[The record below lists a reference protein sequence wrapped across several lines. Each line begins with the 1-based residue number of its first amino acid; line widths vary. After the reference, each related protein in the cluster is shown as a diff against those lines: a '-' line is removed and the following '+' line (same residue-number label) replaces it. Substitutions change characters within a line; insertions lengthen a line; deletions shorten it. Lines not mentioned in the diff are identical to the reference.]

1 MIEAQAVVE
10 IALAAAARSGADG
23 CIVLVDETSHADVR
37 FALNTTTTNGVRRD
51 RSVTVIVMVAGANG
65 AGPGPGPG
73 PGPGS
78 GSDSGSGPGTQSVG
92 VARRSGVVDVE
103 QMVSAALTDAR
114 GAPPADDVFA
124 LVDGMGA
131 ARGGGRAASAA
142 FGLDPVETNLSVL
155 GGVLSGLSSAFRR
168 AAAQDV
174 VLAGFAEYGVSTL
187 YLGSSTGVRLS
198 FSQPTGAVNLVGRSA
213 DGVRSAWTGVGA
225 ERIGEISF
233 GEMEEE
239 LWRRLAWA
247 ERSISLDA
255 GHYEVILPPSG
266 VADMMGSLFFYGMG
280 GQDAEDGR
288 TVFSAAG
295 GDGGKG
301 DGVGDGVGARGT
313 RVGDQLTKVPFTLY
327 SDPFE
332 PGLECLPFVACGSSD
347 SESSVFDNGLPLERV
362 DWVHGGRL
370 AHLRYHRAG
379 AARSGVEVA
388 PYIDNLILRAVS
400 TNGGSVDGGGTTGG
414 ASFDDMVARTER
426 GLLLTC
432 LWYIREVD
440 PATALLTGLTRDG
453 VYVIEDGAV
462 VGAANNFRFNESP
475 VDLLARATE
484 VGASVRTL
492 GRELGEYLNRCIMPP
507 LRIPDFNMS
516 SVSQAS

>member
-1 MIEAQAVVE
+1 VIEAQAVVE

-51 RSVTVIVMVAGANG
+51 RSVTVIVMVAAGTAGA
-65 AGPGPGPG
+65 
-73 PGPGS
+73 
-78 GSDSGSGPGTQSVG
+78 QSVG
-92 VARRSGVVDVE
+92 VARRSGVADVE

-124 LVDGMGA
+124 LVDGMGT

-142 FGLDPVETNLSVL
+142 FGNAPVETDLSVL
-155 GGVLSGLSSAFRR
+155 GGVLSGLSGAFRR
-168 AAAQDV
+168 ASAHDV

-233 GEMEEE
+233 GVMEEE
-239 LWRRLAWA
+239 LWRRLSWA

-255 GHYEVILPPSG
+255 GRYEVILPPSG

-288 TVFSAAG
+288 TVFSAAAG
-295 GDGGKG
+295 GD
-301 DGVGDGVGARGT
+301 GT
-313 RVGDQLTKVPFTLY
+313 RVGEQLTKVPFTLY

-347 SESSVFDNGLPLERV
+347 SESSVFDNALPIERV
-362 DWVHGGRL
+362 DWIHGGRL

-379 AARSGVEVA
+379 AARSGVDAA
-388 PYIDNLILRAVS
+388 PYIDNLILRGGAAD
-400 TNGGSVDGGGTTGG
+400 GGSVDE
-414 ASFDDMVARTER
+414 MVARTER

-484 VGASVRTL
+484 VGTSVRTL
-492 GRELGEYLNRCIMPP
+492 GRELGEYLNRCIMPA

>member
-1 MIEAQAVVE
+1 VIEAQEVIEV
-10 IALAAAARSGADG
+10 ALAAAARDGADG
-23 CIVLVDETSHADVR
+23 CIVLVDESSHADVR

-51 RSVTVIVMVAGANG
+51 RTVTVVVMV
-65 AGPGPGPG
+65 
-73 PGPGS
+73 S
-78 GSDSGSGPGTQSVG
+78 GHPTDAPSVG

-114 GAPPADDVFA
+114 GAPPADDAFT
-124 LVDGMGA
+124 LVDGMDA
-131 ARGGGRAASAA
+131 ARGGGRAASLA
-142 FGLDPVETNLSVL
+142 FGRPPVETDLSVL
-155 GGVLSGLSSAFRR
+155 GDVLSGLSSAFGR

-198 FSQPTGAVNLVGRSA
+198 YSQPTGAINLVGRSA

-233 GEMEEE
+233 EAMENE

-247 ERSISLDA
+247 QRPLSLEA
-255 GHYEVILPPSG
+255 GRYEVILPPSG
-266 VADMMGSLFFYGMG
+266 VADMMGSLFFYSMG

-288 TVFSAAG
+288 TVFSAG
-295 GDGGKG
+295 GDGG
-301 DGVGDGVGARGT
+301 DGGGGGGGATRSGEATGADT
-313 RVGDQLTKVPFTLY
+313 RVGDRLTEVPFTLY

-347 SESSVFDNGLPLERV
+347 SESSVFDNALPLART
-362 DWVHGGRL
+362 DWIRDGRL

-379 AARSGVEVA
+379 AAHSGVEPA
-388 PYIDNLILRAVS
+388 AYIDNLILRAGS
-400 TNGGSVDGGGTTGG
+400 GGAGGGGDDGDGGAGGGGGGRGGTVDGGGGTV
-414 ASFDDMVARTER
+414 DEMVARTER

-484 VGASVRTL
+484 VGTSVRTL
-492 GRELGEYLNRCIMPP
+492 GRELGEWLNRAVMPP

>member
-1 MIEAQAVVE
+1 VIEAQEVIEV
-10 IALAAAARSGADG
+10 ALAAAARDGADG

-51 RSVTVIVMVAGANG
+51 RSVTVIVMTSNRPA
-65 AGPGPGPG
+65 AGP
-73 PGPGS
+73 
-78 GSDSGSGPGTQSVG
+78 SVG

-114 GAPPADDVFA
+114 GAAPADDAFR
-124 LVDGMGA
+124 LVDGMDA
-131 ARGGGRAASAA
+131 ARGGGRAASLA
-142 FGLDPVETNLSVL
+142 FGRAPVETDLSVL
-155 GGVLSGLSSAFRR
+155 GDVLSGLSSAFSR

-198 FSQPTGAVNLVGRSA
+198 YSQPTGAINLVGRSI
-213 DGVRSAWTGVGA
+213 DGVRSAWTGIGA

-233 GEMEEE
+233 EAMENE

-247 ERSISLDA
+247 KRPVALDA
-255 GHYEVILPPSG
+255 GRYEVILPPSG
-266 VADMMGSLFFYGMG
+266 VADMMGSLFFYDMG

-288 TVFSAAG
+288 TVFSVGSEGGGAAG
-295 GDGGKG
+295 GGAGGG
-301 DGVGDGVGARGT
+301 GGTGGGAKT
-313 RVGDQLTKVPFTLY
+313 RVGDRLTEVPFTLY

-332 PGLECLPFVACGSSD
+332 PGLECLPFAAAGSSN
-347 SESSVFDNGLPLERV
+347 SESSIFDNALPLERT
-362 DWVHGGRL
+362 DWIRHGNL
-370 AHLRYHRAG
+370 DHLRYHRAG
-379 AARSGVEVA
+379 AAHSGVDAA
-388 PYIDNLILRAVS
+388 PYIDNLILRVDADR
-400 TNGGSVDGGGTTGG
+400 NGDAAGGGAGG
-414 ASFDDMVARTER
+414 AGGGAGGGGQGAGGTVDEMVARTER

-484 VGASVRTL
+484 VGTSVRTL
-492 GRELGEYLNRCIMPP
+492 GRELGEWLNRCIMPP

-516 SVSQAS
+516 SVSQAI

>member
-1 MIEAQAVVE
+1 MIEAQEVIEV
-10 IALAAAARSGADG
+10 ALAAAARDGAVG
-23 CIVLVDETSHADVR
+23 CIVLVDESSHADVR

-51 RSVTVIVMVAGANG
+51 RSVTVVVMD
-65 AGPGPGPG
+65 PGRSAEAP
-73 PGPGS
+73 
-78 GSDSGSGPGTQSVG
+78 SVG
-92 VARRSGVVDVE
+92 VARRSAVVDVE
-103 QMVSAALTDAR
+103 QMVAAALTDAR
-114 GAPPADDVFA
+114 GAPPADDAFT
-124 LVDGMGA
+124 LVDGMDA
-131 ARGGGRAASAA
+131 ARGGGRAASLA
-142 FGLDPVETNLSVL
+142 FGRPPIETDLSVL
-155 GGVLSGLSSAFRR
+155 GDVLSGLSSAFAR

-198 FSQPTGAVNLVGRSA
+198 FSQPTGAVNLVGRSL

-233 GEMEEE
+233 AAMEDE

-247 ERSISLDA
+247 RRPVSLEA
-255 GHYEVILPPSG
+255 GRYEVILPPSG
-266 VADMMGSLFFYGMG
+266 VADMMASLFFYGMG

-288 TVFSAAG
+288 TVFSGSGSGGGGG
-295 GDGGKG
+295 GD
-301 DGVGDGVGARGT
+301 T
-313 RVGDQLTKVPFTLY
+313 RVGDRLTKVPFTLY

-347 SESSVFDNGLPLERV
+347 SESSVFDNALPLERT
-362 DWVHGGRL
+362 DWIRDGKL

-379 AARSGVEVA
+379 AAHSGVDPA
-388 PYIDNLILRAVS
+388 PYIDNLILRTGTVG
-400 TNGGSVDGGGTTGG
+400 TGGTV
-414 ASFDDMVARTER
+414 DEMVARTER

-492 GRELGEYLNRCIMPP
+492 GRELGEWLNRCIMPP

>member
-1 MIEAQAVVE
+1 VIEAQEVIEV
-10 IALAAAARSGADG
+10 ALAAAARDGADS
-23 CIVLVDETSHADVR
+23 CIVLVDESSHADVR
-37 FALNTTTTNGVRRD
+37 FALNSTTTNGVRRD
-51 RSVTVIVMVAGANG
+51 RSVTVIVMV
-65 AGPGPGPG
+65 
-73 PGPGS
+73 S
-78 GSDSGSGPGTQSVG
+78 GNPADAPSVG

-114 GAPPADDVFA
+114 GAPPADDAFT
-124 LVDGMGA
+124 LVDGMVA
-131 ARGGGRAASAA
+131 ARGGGPAASLA
-142 FGLDPVETNLSVL
+142 FGRPPGETDLSVL
-155 GGVLSGLSSAFRR
+155 GDVLSGLSSAFAR

-198 FSQPTGAVNLVGRSA
+198 FSQPTGSINLVGRSL

-225 ERIGEISF
+225 ERMGEISF
-233 GEMEEE
+233 PAMEDE

-247 ERSISLDA
+247 RRPLSLEA
-255 GHYEVILPPSG
+255 GRYEVILPPSG
-266 VADMMGSLFFYGMG
+266 VADMMGSLFFYSMG

-288 TVFSAAG
+288 TVFSGSGDGGG
-295 GDGGKG
+295 GDGSGG
-301 DGVGDGVGARGT
+301 GGGGGGENAGTT
-313 RVGDQLTKVPFTLY
+313 RVGEQLTNVPFTLY

-332 PGLECLPFVACGSSD
+332 PGIECLPFVASGSSD
-347 SESSVFDNGLPLERV
+347 SESSVFDNALPLERT
-362 DWVHGGRL
+362 DWIRDGRL

-379 AARSGVEVA
+379 AAHSGVDPA
-388 PYIDNLILRAVS
+388 PYIDNLILR
-400 TNGGSVDGGGTTGG
+400 DGGGAAGG
-414 ASFDDMVARTER
+414 GGGGTVDEMVARTER

-453 VYVIEDGAV
+453 VYVIENGAV

-484 VGASVRTL
+484 VGTSVRTL

>member
-1 MIEAQAVVE
+1 VIEAQAVIE
-10 IALAAAARSGADG
+10 AALAEAARRGADG

-51 RSVTVIVMVAGANG
+51 RSVTVIVIAGATG
-65 AGPGPGPG
+65 
-73 PGPGS
+73 GS
-78 GSDSGSGPGTQSVG
+78 GATGATGASGATRVGNAPSVG

-103 QMVSAALTDAR
+103 QMVSAALTDAK
-114 GAPPADDVFA
+114 GAPPAEDAFT
-124 LVDGMGA
+124 LVDGMRA
-131 ARGGGRAASAA
+131 ARGGGIAASVAYGRA
-142 FGLDPVETNLSVL
+142 PVETDLSVL
-155 GGVLSGLSSAFRR
+155 SGVLSSLGSAFRR
-168 AAAQDV
+168 AEAGDV

-198 FSQPTGAVNLVGRSA
+198 YAQPTGAINLVGRSA
-213 DGVRSAWTGVGA
+213 DGVRSAWTGTGG
-225 ERIGEISF
+225 ERIGDVSF
-233 GEMEEE
+233 AAMEDE
-239 LWRRLAWA
+239 LWRRLGWA
-247 ERSISLDA
+247 NRSVSIEA
-255 GHYEVILPPSG
+255 GRYEVILPPSG
-266 VADMMGSLFFYGMG
+266 VADLMGSLLFYGMS

-288 TVFSAAG
+288 TVFSAKG
-295 GDGGKG
+295 HGDG
-301 DGVGDGVGARGT
+301 DVVGRT
-313 RVGDQLTKVPFTLY
+313 RVGERLTDVPFTLY

-347 SESSVFDNGLPLERV
+347 SDTSVFDNGLPMGRV
-362 DWVHGGRL
+362 DWMRDGYL

-379 AARSGVEVA
+379 AARSGVDVA
-388 PYIDNLILRAVS
+388 PYIDNLVLRV
-400 TNGGSVDGGGTTGG
+400 GDGGGGGGG
-414 ASFDDMVARTER
+414 AGAGAGGDGIDDMIGRTER

-440 PATALLTGLTRDG
+440 PSTALLTGLTRDG

-475 VDLLARATE
+475 VDLLSRATE
-484 VGASVRTL
+484 VGASARTL

>member
-1 MIEAQAVVE
+1 MIEAQAVIE
-10 IALAAAARSGADG
+10 LALAAAARDGADD
-23 CIVLVDETSHADVR
+23 CLVLVDETSHADVR

-51 RSVTVIVMVAGANG
+51 RSVTVIAFVSNARAL
-65 AGPGPGPG
+65 AP
-73 PGPGS
+73 
-78 GSDSGSGPGTQSVG
+78 SVG

-114 GAPPADDVFA
+114 EAPPADDAFT
-124 LVDGMGA
+124 LVDGMAA
-131 ARGGGRAASAA
+131 ARAGGPAASVAY
-142 FGLDPVETNLSVL
+142 GRDPVETDLSAL
-155 GGVLSGLSSAFRR
+155 GSVLSGLSSAFRR
-168 AAAQDV
+168 ANAQDV

-187 YLGSSTGVRLS
+187 YVGSSTGVRLS
-198 FSQPTGAVNLVGRSA
+198 FSQPTGAVNLVGRSR
-213 DGVRSAWTGVGA
+213 DGVRSAWTGAGA
-225 ERIGEISF
+225 ERVDEISF
-233 GEMEEE
+233 GLMEEE

-247 ERSISLDA
+247 ERSISLEA
-255 GHYEVILPPSG
+255 GRYEVILPPSG
-266 VADMMGSLFFYGMG
+266 VADMMGSLYFYALG

-288 TVFSAAG
+288 TVFSAGEEG
-295 GDGGKG
+295 GGG
-301 DGVGDGVGARGT
+301 GT
-313 RVGDQLTKVPFTLY
+313 RVGERLTDVPFTLY

-332 PGLECLPFVACGSSD
+332 PGIECLPFVAVGSSD
-347 SESSVFDNGLPLERV
+347 SESSVFDNALPIERV
-362 DWVHGGRL
+362 DWIRDGYL
-370 AHLRYHRAG
+370 ARLRYHQAG
-379 AARSGVEVA
+379 AARSGVDPA
-388 PYIDNLILRAVS
+388 PYIDNLILRDAV
-400 TNGGSVDGGGTTGG
+400 GGGGGGGGGGTV
-414 ASFDDMVARTER
+414 DEMVARTER

-484 VGASVRTL
+484 VGTSERAL

>member
-1 MIEAQAVVE
+1 MIEAQAVIE
-10 IALAAAARSGADG
+10 SALSAAAREGADD

-51 RSVTVIVMVAGANG
+51 RSVTVIALV
-65 AGPGPGPG
+65 
-73 PGPGS
+73 S
-78 GSDSGSGPGTQSVG
+78 GKHRPSLPQSVG
-92 VARRSGVVDVE
+92 VSRRSGVVDVK
-103 QMVSAALTDAR
+103 QMVSAALADAR
-114 GAPPADDVFA
+114 GAPPAEDAFR

-131 ARGGGRAASAA
+131 ARAGGAAASVAY
-142 FGLDPVETNLSVL
+142 GVEPVETDLSVL

-168 AAAQDV
+168 AAAQSV

-187 YLGSSTGVRLS
+187 YLGSSTGVRMS
-198 FSQPTGAVNLVGRSA
+198 FSQPTGSVNLVGRSR
-213 DGVRSAWTGVGA
+213 DGVRSAWTGMGA
-225 ERIGEISF
+225 ERISEISF
-233 GEMEEE
+233 DVMEEE

-247 ERSISLDA
+247 ERSISIDA
-255 GHYEVILPPSG
+255 GRYEVILPPSA

-288 TVFSAAG
+288 TVFSASST
-295 GDGGKG
+295 DGGG
-301 DGVGDGVGARGT
+301 GT
-313 RVGDQLTKVPFTLY
+313 RVGERLTGIPFTLY

-332 PGLECLPFVACGSSD
+332 PGVECLPFVAAGSSN
-347 SESSVFDNGLPLERV
+347 SESSIFDNGLPIERV
-362 DWVHGGRL
+362 DWVRDGYL
-370 AHLRYHRAG
+370 AHLRCHRAG
-379 AARSGVEVA
+379 AARSGVDVA
-388 PYIDNLILRAVS
+388 PYIDNLILR
-400 TNGGSVDGGGTTGG
+400 DGGGGG
-414 ASFDDMVARTER
+414 GGGGGDTVDDMVARTER

-484 VGASVRTL
+484 VGASVRAL